1 MHNAKFKRKTK
12 RFVSSMVAVAM
23 ATTMLPTIPAFAAT
37 GTTTYSYD
45 GYTVDYTVANEWGN
59 GQSVEVIIT
68 NTGDESILNWAFKY
82 DTDGTIN
89 GIWNATILENQ
100 GDDYLIKNNGWN
112 YEIAPNQSVTFGYT
126 LSDDF
131 STPDLFELYSNRVD
145 ITDGYTASINVTEA
159 WDNGINGEIVITNT
173 SSDNALEAWM
183 LTFDSNFIINNL
195 WDGRLIESRDN
206 HYVISS
212 EMWTNPIPV
221 GSSIVIGFSASI
233 ETEVTP
239 EIKNYFLSEVEIEGL
254 EIDWEDP
261 TDTDGDGL
269 PDVYEKNVYNT
280 DHKNPDSDGDNLPD
294 GYEVMTLRTN
304 PALPDSDGNGITDDS
319 EDFDT
324 DGLSNYEE
332 FVLGTNPHLDD
343 SDEDY
348 LKDGEEVNSYG
359 TDPLNPDTDEDTIL
373 DSDEILLGIDPTN
386 PDDGDMP
393 VKQSISEDE
402 LRVNRYNEDFKI
414 SIELEASNNVKRFIK
429 QGVSKYAGILSDN
442 NAIIG
447 TPINIEYNAGTI
459 IGGTI
464 TFRLDDDFVSNAPK
478 YYPELDLGIER
489 YGVFCYDKEIGTM
502 VPVYCEYD
510 TENNCIYVDAKNM
523 GNLILIDYE
532 SLMFDLGIE
541 PKIETYAMPRT
552 FSVMSDESTI
562 SDTSDIE
569 NEDDNQANE
578 VTDYETATYEEIYNI
593 IAGEEYSEEEAVEE
607 EISTFSLRSAE
618 PLTTVEK
625 NTMRFVD
632 LALIVD
638 TTGSMG
644 SQIRTI
650 QKELAELIYMLRE
663 DNISLYVSIIDYR
676 DITCDGVDSTK
687 VNNNSGV
694 AFYNSVDNITTAIE
708 SLRAS
713 GGGDTPETA
722 IDGLGAAYNLNF
734 RNSAAKYAFLITD
747 ANYKNNNNYG
757 IADMEEMAK
766 LLESKNISTSVITSS
781 YYYNYYNGLTA
792 LTGGELISM
801 YDDFCEDMYRI
812 ISSETPIA
820 NVVIANNI
828 VSGYF
833 DEELVKGGDCDT
845 DGDTLTDSDEVDWE
859 YVKKVYDN
867 GEYELYTWKEL
878 CEKSHFWFINWADY
892 VDGTSNPLF
901 DSMSN
906 IKVIPATSNP
916 FSADTDNDYYPD
928 NEDSDKLEANAMYI
942 YDSGI
947 DDDDYHNGN
956 PIVEKTSDKYTD
968 GKLIID
974 NNAGT
979 AKYSFTRRP
988 KEEANF
994 ILTPNGRSFYKFDYN
1009 NNYCNIEVS
1018 YTKWYKNWGEP
1029 IYVERQD
1036 DGTYL
1041 LEQGT
1046 EYIISIIGGGNSEFN
1061 FTVEQDNWV
1070 YAPNGCIQT
1079 VETYANTLNPYL
1091 ATSRYFVS
1099 EGMLYATIADIVG
1112 TEQDLSD
1119 IDNIEKI
1126 MDNLGYD
1133 REQYIITGE
1142 DVGNVVMADAILV
1155 VSVYSLGGTIATEGV
1170 SAVIAT
1176 KYSIAGAAGTIG
1188 SVVYDVIFTPNIN
1201 LFNKFMG
1208 YLEKLDL
1215 EDTFE
1220 NCQNITGE
1228 YNIYCSNCIDIGLQN
1243 MWDVWETAPYIRKL
1257 DGAANT
1263 YSTELIDFTY
1273 TEKLRNSFGWK

>member
-1 MHNAKFKRKTK
+1 
-12 RFVSSMVAVAM
+12 
-23 ATTMLPTIPAFAAT
+23 
-37 GTTTYSYD
+37 
-45 GYTVDYTVANEWGN
+45 
-59 GQSVEVIIT
+59 
-68 NTGDESILNWAFKY
+68 
-82 DTDGTIN
+82 
-89 GIWNATILENQ
+89 
-100 GDDYLIKNNGWN
+100 
-112 YEIAPNQSVTFGYT
+112 
-126 LSDDF
+126 
-131 STPDLFELYSNRVD
+131 
-145 ITDGYTASINVTEA
+145 
-159 WDNGINGEIVITNT
+159 
-173 SSDNALEAWM
+173 
-183 LTFDSNFIINNL
+183 
-195 WDGRLIESRDN
+195 
-206 HYVISS
+206 
-212 EMWTNPIPV
+212 
-221 GSSIVIGFSASI
+221 
-233 ETEVTP
+233 
-239 EIKNYFLSEVEIEGL
+239 
-254 EIDWEDP
+254 
-261 TDTDGDGL
+261 
-269 PDVYEKNVYNT
+269 
-280 DHKNPDSDGDNLPD
+280 
-294 GYEVMTLRTN
+294 
-304 PALPDSDGNGITDDS
+304 
-319 EDFDT
+319 
-324 DGLSNYEE
+324 
-332 FVLGTNPHLDD
+332 
-343 SDEDY
+343 
-348 LKDGEEVNSYG
+348 
-359 TDPLNPDTDEDTIL
+359 
-373 DSDEILLGIDPTN
+373 
-386 PDDGDMP
+386 
-393 VKQSISEDE
+393 
-402 LRVNRYNEDFKI
+402 
-414 SIELEASNNVKRFIK
+414 
-429 QGVSKYAGILSDN
+429 
-442 NAIIG
+442 
-447 TPINIEYNAGTI
+447 
-459 IGGTI
+459 
-464 TFRLDDDFVSNAPK
+464 
-478 YYPELDLGIER
+478 
-489 YGVFCYDKEIGTM
+489 
-502 VPVYCEYD
+502 
-510 TENNCIYVDAKNM
+510 
-523 GNLILIDYE
+523 
-532 SLMFDLGIE
+532 
-541 PKIETYAMPRT
+541 
-552 FSVMSDESTI
+552 
-562 SDTSDIE
+562 SDTYDIE

-618 PLTTVEK
+618 PLTTVEE

-757 IADMEEMAK
+757 IADMEEMAE

-859 YVKKVYDN
+859 YVEKVYDN

-947 DDDDYHNGN
+947 DDDDFHNGN

-1228 YNIYCSNCIDIGLQN
+1228 YNIYCSNCIGIGLQN

>member
-12 RFVSSMVAVAM
+12 RFVSSMVAIAM

-45 GYTVDYTVANEWGN
+45 GYTVDYTVVNEWGS
-59 GQSVEVIIT
+59 GQSIEVKIT
-68 NTGDESILNWAFKY
+68 NTGEESILNWAFKY

-294 GYEVMTLRTN
+294 GYEVMTSRTN

-373 DSDEILLGIDPTN
+373 DSDEVLLGIDPTN
-386 PDDGDMP
+386 PDDGDTP

-510 TENNCIYVDAKNM
+510 TESNCIYVDAKNM

-562 SDTSDIE
+562 SDTYDIE

-618 PLTTVEK
+618 PLTTVEE

-722 IDGLGAAYNLNF
+722 
-734 RNSAAKYAFLITD
+734 
-747 ANYKNNNNYG
+747 
-757 IADMEEMAK
+757 
-766 LLESKNISTSVITSS
+766 V
-781 YYYNYYNGLTA
+781 
-792 LTGGELISM
+792 
-801 YDDFCEDMYRI
+801 C
-812 ISSETPIA
+812 
-820 NVVIANNI
+820 
-828 VSGYF
+828 
-833 DEELVKGGDCDT
+833 
-845 DGDTLTDSDEVDWE
+845 
-859 YVKKVYDN
+859 
-867 GEYELYTWKEL
+867 
-878 CEKSHFWFINWADY
+878 
-892 VDGTSNPLF
+892 
-901 DSMSN
+901 
-906 IKVIPATSNP
+906 
-916 FSADTDNDYYPD
+916 
-928 NEDSDKLEANAMYI
+928 
-942 YDSGI
+942 
-947 DDDDYHNGN
+947 
-956 PIVEKTSDKYTD
+956 
-968 GKLIID
+968 
-974 NNAGT
+974 
-979 AKYSFTRRP
+979 
-988 KEEANF
+988 
-994 ILTPNGRSFYKFDYN
+994 
-1009 NNYCNIEVS
+1009 
-1018 YTKWYKNWGEP
+1018 
-1029 IYVERQD
+1029 
-1036 DGTYL
+1036 
-1041 LEQGT
+1041 
-1046 EYIISIIGGGNSEFN
+1046 
-1061 FTVEQDNWV
+1061 
-1070 YAPNGCIQT
+1070 
-1079 VETYANTLNPYL
+1079 
-1091 ATSRYFVS
+1091 
-1099 EGMLYATIADIVG
+1099 
-1112 TEQDLSD
+1112 
-1119 IDNIEKI
+1119 
-1126 MDNLGYD
+1126 
-1133 REQYIITGE
+1133 
-1142 DVGNVVMADAILV
+1142 
-1155 VSVYSLGGTIATEGV
+1155 
-1170 SAVIAT
+1170 
-1176 KYSIAGAAGTIG
+1176 
-1188 SVVYDVIFTPNIN
+1188 
-1201 LFNKFMG
+1201 
-1208 YLEKLDL
+1208 
-1215 EDTFE
+1215 
-1220 NCQNITGE
+1220 
-1228 YNIYCSNCIDIGLQN
+1228 
-1243 MWDVWETAPYIRKL
+1243 
-1257 DGAANT
+1257 
-1263 YSTELIDFTY
+1263 
-1273 TEKLRNSFGWK
+1273 

>member
-1 MHNAKFKRKTK
+1 MIARLSKRMASFFVRNKVIKNEDEEVYEYGLQLLLSTVFNGIIALILAIISGTVLQCIYYLAVFVLLRKSAGGFHAKTHFGCCCILVTVLSL
-12 RFVSSMVAVAM
+12 FVMFIKFVPNEAYGIVSAIAVA
-23 ATTMLPTIPAFAAT
+23 F
-37 GTTTYSYD
+37 
-45 GYTVDYTVANEWGN
+45 
-59 GQSVEVIIT
+59 SVVII
-68 NTGDESILNWAFKY
+68 LMFAP
-82 DTDGTIN
+82 
-89 GIWNATILENQ
+89 LEHENKPIS
-100 GDDYLIKNNGWN
+100 DRDKIRLRKI
-112 YEIAPNQSVTFGYT
+112 SVIYAV
-126 LSDDF
+126 
-131 STPDLFELYSNRVD
+131 LF
-145 ITDGYTASINVTEA
+145 
-159 WDNGINGEIVITNT
+159 
-173 SSDNALEAWM
+173 
-183 LTFDSNFIINNL
+183 
-195 WDGRLIESRDN
+195 RDN

-294 GYEVMTLRTN
+294 GYEVMTSRTN

-373 DSDEILLGIDPTN
+373 DSDEVLLGIDPTN
-386 PDDGDMP
+386 PDDGDTP

-510 TENNCIYVDAKNM
+510 TESNCIYVDAKNM

-562 SDTSDIE
+562 SDTYDIE

-618 PLTTVEK
+618 PLTTVEE

-757 IADMEEMAK
+757 IADMEEMAE

-859 YVKKVYDN
+859 YVEKVYDN

-947 DDDDYHNGN
+947 DDDDFHNGN

-1228 YNIYCSNCIDIGLQN
+1228 YNIYCSNCIGIGLQN

>member
-1 MHNAKFKRKTK
+1 MIARLSKRMASF
-12 RFVSSMVAVAM
+12 FVRNKVIKNEDEEVYEYGLQLLLS
-23 ATTMLPTIPAFAAT
+23 
-37 GTTTYSYD
+37 
-45 GYTVDYTVANEWGN
+45 TV
-59 GQSVEVIIT
+59 
-68 NTGDESILNWAFKY
+68 F
-82 DTDGTIN
+82 N
-89 GIWNATILENQ
+89 GIIALILAIISGTVLQ
-100 GDDYLIKNNGWN
+100 CIYYL
-112 YEIAPNQSVTFGYT
+112 AV
-126 LSDDF
+126 
-131 STPDLFELYSNRVD
+131 
-145 ITDGYTASINVTEA
+145 
-159 WDNGINGEIVITNT
+159 
-173 SSDNALEAWM
+173 
-183 LTFDSNFIINNL
+183 
-195 WDGRLIESRDN
+195 
-206 HYVISS
+206 
-212 EMWTNPIPV
+212 
-221 GSSIVIGFSASI
+221 
-233 ETEVTP
+233 
-239 EIKNYFLSEVEIEGL
+239 
-254 EIDWEDP
+254 
-261 TDTDGDGL
+261 
-269 PDVYEKNVYNT
+269 
-280 DHKNPDSDGDNLPD
+280 
-294 GYEVMTLRTN
+294 
-304 PALPDSDGNGITDDS
+304 
-319 EDFDT
+319 
-324 DGLSNYEE
+324 
-332 FVLGTNPHLDD
+332 FVLLRKSAGGFHAKTHFGCCCILVTVLSLFVMFIKFVP
-343 SDEDY
+343 
-348 LKDGEEVNSYG
+348 
-359 TDPLNPDTDEDTIL
+359 TIL
-373 DSDEILLGIDPTN
+373 DSDEVLLGIDPTN
-386 PDDGDMP
+386 PDDGDTP

-510 TENNCIYVDAKNM
+510 TESNCIYVDAKNM

-562 SDTSDIE
+562 SDTYDIE

-618 PLTTVEK
+618 PLTTVEE

-757 IADMEEMAK
+757 IADMEEMAE

-859 YVKKVYDN
+859 YVEKVYDN

-947 DDDDYHNGN
+947 DDDDFHNGN

-1228 YNIYCSNCIDIGLQN
+1228 YNIYCSNCIGIGLQN